1 MRLRLSRRA
10 KRRIR
15 RSGFRTK
22 RLNTLRRRGGRTL

>member
-15 RSGFRTK
+15 SSGFRRH
-22 RLNTLRRRGGRTL
+22 RLNAMRKRGGRTL

>member
-15 RSGFRTK
+15 RSGFKRN